1 MESAMKELKALKVV
15 GRGAMGTVLLVQR
28 EGCEKPLALKAMSK
42 SAMARNGDDGL
53 RRAQIEKNI
62 LSRLDHPFLP
72 TLFGHVET
80 EKIMAWLVEY
90 CPGGDLNSLRHRQTE
105 KMFSESIIRFYAAE
119 IVLALE
125 HLHSLGIVYRDLK
138 PENVLI
144 QASGHVM
151 LTDFD
156 LSASLEVDHSSNQLD
171 LAREADIPQESNY
184 AQHRKRGLGRLNC
197 VASFVNK
204 KRKCPPSLGRSGTV
218 QMSPVKRPAC
228 VSPTIDPAAA
238 VPGRLNSFV
247 GTEEYVSPEMLR
259 ATGHE
264 FGVDWWALGILLY
277 EMLYGYTPFKGSTR
291 KETFY
296 NILSKNPQ
304 FAGPWMPLRDLILRL
319 LEKEP
324 EKRLGF
330 FYGSRHIKSHAF
342 FRGVNWDSIHNVSR
356 PPFIPCLLPL
366 DDMMEIDGVD
376 IEECVENLQT
386 DIASKLNNSK
396 HSSRS
401 EDCREESRQN
411 WVENLS
417 RTREED
423 AYGVF

>member
-1 MESAMKELKALKVV
+1 MKTPMTELNAVKVV

-28 EGCEKPLALKAMSK
+28 EGCDRPLALKAMSK
-42 SAMARNGDDGL
+42 SAMARNDGDGL
-53 RRAQIEKNI
+53 RRAHIEKNI

-90 CPGGDLNSLRHRQTE
+90 CPGGDLNTLRHRQTE
-105 KMFSESIIRFYAAE
+105 KTFSESIIRFYAAE

-156 LSASLEVDHSSNQLD
+156 LSASLEVDHSSKQL
-171 LAREADIPQESNY
+171 ASGSDIPQDSNFGGH
-184 AQHRKRGLGRLNC
+184 QKRGLGRLNC
-197 VASFVNK
+197 FSSFLNK
-204 KRKCPPSLGRSGTV
+204 KTKCPSPLARSVTIR
-218 QMSPVKRPAC
+218 MPPVKRPAC
-228 VSPTIDPAAA
+228 VSPAIDPAAT

-259 ATGHE
+259 ATGHG
-264 FGVDWWALGILLY
+264 FAVDWWALGILLY
-277 EMLYGYTPFKGSTR
+277 EMLYGYTPFKGVNR

-296 NILSKNPQ
+296 NILIKEPQ
-304 FAGPWMPLRDLILRL
+304 FTGPWMPLRDLILRL

-324 EKRLGF
+324 EKRVGF
-330 FYGSRHIKSHAF
+330 SHGAHHIKSHAF
-342 FRGVNWDSIHNVSR
+342 FRGVNWDSIHKVSR
-356 PPFIPCLLPL
+356 PPFIPCLLPI
-366 DDMMEIDGVD
+366 DDMKEIEGVD
-376 IEECVENLQT
+376 IEECVENLQADMAT
-386 DIASKLNNSK
+386 KIDNYKQ
-396 HSSRS
+396 SSRS
-401 EDCREESRQN
+401 EDCREGSRQN
-411 WVENLS
+411 WVERLS
-417 RTREED
+417 RAKEED
-423 AYGVF
+423 AHGVF